1 MGLPSQRA
9 TRCIS
14 YLQGSMG
21 KVASH
26 EKPGQIHILVGV
38 PLLNKIIQKLVTH
51 PHRGTVAERIE
62 ILADLMDVEVPSNIK
77 VIEKISFLIRQYCFH
92 RHHDEDDV
100 LIVEIKSNL

>member
-1 MGLPSQRA
+1 
-9 TRCIS
+9 
-14 YLQGSMG
+14 MG

-26 EKPGQIHILVGV
+26 KKSVRVHILVGV

-62 ILADLMDVEVPSNIK
+62 ILADLMDIEVPPNIK
-77 VIEKISFLIRQYCFH
+77 VIEKIRFLIREYYFFFYS
-92 RHHDEDDV
+92 RHDEDNEDDA